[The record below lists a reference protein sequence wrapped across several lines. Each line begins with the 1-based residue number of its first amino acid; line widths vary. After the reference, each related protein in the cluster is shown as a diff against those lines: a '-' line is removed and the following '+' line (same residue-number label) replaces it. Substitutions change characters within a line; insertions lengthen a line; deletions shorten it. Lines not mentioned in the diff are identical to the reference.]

1 MTDTTISNGVTEQLV
16 HFDLVIGGESVA
28 AESGRTYDSIDPYT
42 ALPWARVPDCGP
54 ADVDRA
60 VAAARAALRGPWG
73 QLTGTA
79 RRKLL
84 WRLGELIAR
93 EAESLAE
100 LEVRDGGKLVREM
113 IGQMKA
119 LPDYYFY
126 YAGHADKLQGEVVPV
141 DKPNFFVYTRH
152 EPVGVVGA
160 ITPWN
165 SPLLLLT
172 WKLAAGLAAG
182 CTFVVKPSDHTPAST
197 LAFAKLFAEAGFPPG
212 VINVVTGWGPQTGA
226 ALAAHPDVDKIAF
239 TGSTATGI
247 SVGKAAIDNMTRFT
261 LELGGKSAQV
271 VFDDADLDAAANGV
285 IAGVFAAT
293 GQTCLAGSRL
303 LVHESVADALVE
315 RIVARAS
322 TIKLGDPKDPTTEM
336 GPVSNQPQYEK
347 VLSHFASA
355 REQGATVA
363 YGGEPAGELGGF
375 FVKPTVLTGVDRSMR
390 AVAEE
395 VFGPVL
401 AVMTFTDEDE
411 AIAAAND
418 TEFGLAAGVWTK
430 DVHRAHRVAARL
442 NAGTV
447 WVNAYRVVSPHV
459 PFGGMGH
466 SGIGREN
473 GIDAVKDFTETKAV
487 WVELSGATRDPFT
500 LG

>member
-1 MTDTTISNGVTEQLV
+1 MTKNALTKMATEQLV
-16 HFDLVIGGESVA
+16 EFQLLIGGRRVSA
-28 AESGRTYDSIDPYT
+28 ASGATYDSIDPYT
-42 ALPWARVPDCGP
+42 GQPWARVPNGD
-54 ADVDRA
+54 ATDVDRA
-60 VAAARAALRGPWG
+60 VAAARAALDGQWG
-73 QLTGTA
+73 RLTATA
-79 RRKLL
+79 RGKLL
-84 WRLGELIAR
+84 WRLGEILAR

-100 LEVRDGGKLVREM
+100 LEVRDGGKLMREM
-113 IGQMKA
+113 VGQMRS

-126 YAGHADKLQGEVVPV
+126 YAGLADKLQGAVVPT
-141 DKPNFFVYTRH
+141 DKPNYLVYTRH
-152 EPVGVVGA
+152 EPLGVVGA

-182 CTFVVKPSDHTPAST
+182 CTFVVKPSDHTPTST
-197 LAFAKLFAEAGFPPG
+197 LAFATLFAEAGFPPG
-212 VINVVTGWGPQTGA
+212 VINVVTGWGPETGA
-226 ALAAHPDVDKIAF
+226 ALASHPGVDKIAF

-247 SVGKAAIDNMTRFT
+247 EVGKAAIANMTRFT

-303 LVHESVADALVE
+303 LVHERVADALTDK
-315 RIVARAS
+315 IVARAA

-336 GPVSNQPQYEK
+336 GPVSNASQYEK

-355 REQGATVA
+355 REQGATIA
-363 YGGEPAGELGGF
+363 CGGEPDDKLGGY
-375 FVKPTVLTGVDRSMR
+375 FVKPTVLTGVSPSMR
-390 AVAEE
+390 AVVEE
-395 VFGPVL
+395 IFGPVL
-401 AVMTFTDEDE
+401 VVMTFTDEDE
-411 AIAAAND
+411 AVAAANA
-418 TEFGLAAGVWTK
+418 TEFGLAGAVWTK
-430 DVHRAHRVAARL
+430 DVHRAHRVAAKLR
-442 NAGTV
+442 AGTV
-447 WVNAYRVVSPHV
+447 WVNAYRVVAPHV
-459 PFGGMGH
+459 PFGGIGF

-473 GIDAVKDFTETKAV
+473 GIEAVKDFTETKAV

>member
-1 MTDTTISNGVTEQLV
+1 MMTETATQQLAA
-16 HFDLVIGGESVA
+16 FELLIGGEQTPAV
-28 AESGRTYDSIDPYT
+28 SGATYDSVDPFT
-42 ALPWARVPDCGP
+42 GRTWARVPDASA

-60 VAAARAALRGPWG
+60 VAAARAALNGPWG
-73 QLTGTA
+73 ELTATA
-79 RRKLL
+79 RGKLL
-84 WRLGELIAR
+84 WRLGEIVAR
-93 EAESLAE
+93 EAESLAD

-113 IGQMKA
+113 VGQMRS

-126 YAGHADKLQGEVVPV
+126 YAGLADKLQGEVIPT
-141 DKPNFFVYTRH
+141 DKRNYLVYTRH

-182 CTFVVKPSDHTPAST
+182 CTFVIKPSDHTPTST

-212 VINVVTGWGPQTGA
+212 VVNVVTGWGPETGA

-247 SVGKAAIDNMTRFT
+247 QVGKTAIENITRFS

-303 LVHESVADALVE
+303 LVHENVADELVHKV
-315 RIVARAS
+315 IARAS
-322 TIKLGDPKDPTTEM
+322 TIKLGDPKDPGTEM
-336 GPVSNQPQYEK
+336 GPVANRPQYEK

-355 REQGATVA
+355 REQGATIA
-363 YGGEPAGELGGF
+363 YGGEPAGDLGGF
-375 FVKPTVLTGVDRSMR
+375 FVKPTVLTGVNPSMR

-395 VFGPVL
+395 IFGPVL
-401 AVMTFTDEDE
+401 AVMAFSDEDE
-411 AIAAAND
+411 AIAAANA
-418 TEFGLAAGVWTK
+418 TEFGLAAAVWTK

-442 NAGTV
+442 RAGTV
-447 WVNAYRVVSPHV
+447 WVNTYRVVAPHV
-459 PFGGMGH
+459 PFGGVGH

-473 GIDAVKDFTETKAV
+473 GIAAIKDFTETKAV

>member
-1 MTDTTISNGVTEQLV
+1 MTRALTDALPEYQLLINGQRVP
-16 HFDLVIGGESVA
+16 A
-28 AESGRTYDSIDPYT
+28 KSGATFDSIDPYSGQ
-42 ALPWARVPDCGP
+42 PWVRIPDGG
-54 ADVDRA
+54 ASDVDTA

-73 QLTGTA
+73 ELTPTA
-79 RRKLL
+79 RGALL
-84 WRLGELIAR
+84 LRLADVIAA
-93 EAESLAE
+93 EAETLAE
-100 LEVRDGGKLVREM
+100 LEVRDGGKLAREM
-113 IGQMKA
+113 VGQMRS
-119 LPDYYFY
+119 LPDYYRYF
-126 YAGHADKLQGEVVPV
+126 GGLADKVHGQVIPT
-141 DKPNFFVYTRH
+141 DKSNYLVYTRN

-182 CTFVVKPSDHTPAST
+182 CTFVIKPSEHTPTST
-197 LAFAKLFAEAGFPPG
+197 LAFAELFAKAGFPPG
-212 VINVVTGWGPQTGA
+212 VVNVVTGWGPATGA
-226 ALAAHPDVDKIAF
+226 ALAAHPDIDKIAF
-239 TGSTATGI
+239 TGSTSTGI
-247 SVGKAAIDNMTRFT
+247 AVGRAAIEHMARFT

-271 VFDDADLDAAANGV
+271 VFPDADLDAAANGI

-303 LVHESVADALVE
+303 LVHRDVADALVD
-315 RIVARAS
+315 RVVARAAS
-322 TIKLGDPKDPTTEM
+322 IRLGDPKAATTEM
-336 GPVSNQPQYEK
+336 GPVSNKVQYEK
-347 VLSHFASA
+347 VLEHFAAA
-355 REQGATVA
+355 RAQGATIA
-363 YGGEPAGELGGF
+363 CGGEPATEFGGF
-375 FVKPTVLTGVDRSMR
+375 FVKPTVLTGVDPSMR

-411 AIAAAND
+411 AVEMANA
-418 TEFGLAAGVWTK
+418 TPFGLASGVWTN
-430 DVHRAHRVAARL
+430 DVHRAHRVAAGLR
-442 NAGTV
+442 AGTV
-447 WVNAYRVVSPHV
+447 WVNCYRAVAPQV

-473 GIDAVKDFTETKAV
+473 GADAIHEFTETKAI

>member
-1 MTDTTISNGVTEQLV
+1 MTQTTETLAEFS
-16 HFDLVIGGESVA
+16 LVIGGEQTTA
-28 AESGRTYDSIDPYT
+28 ASGATYDSVDPYT
-42 ALPWARVPDCGP
+42 GKPWARVPD
-54 ADVDRA
+54 ADATDVDRA
-60 VAAARAALRGPWG
+60 VAAARAALQGEWG
-73 QLTGTA
+73 QMTPTA
-79 RRKLL
+79 RGKLIH
-84 WRLGELIAR
+84 RLGEIVAR
-93 EAESLAE
+93 EAEYLAD
-100 LEVRDGGKLVREM
+100 LEVRDGGKLLREM
-113 IGQMKA
+113 VGQMRS

-126 YAGHADKLQGEVVPV
+126 YAGLADKLQGEVIPT
-141 DKPNFFVYTRH
+141 DKPNYFVYTRH

-197 LAFAKLFAEAGFPPG
+197 LAFAKLFSEAGFPPG
-212 VINVVTGWGPQTGA
+212 VINVVTGWGPATGA
-226 ALAAHPDVDKIAF
+226 ALASHPGVDKIAF

-247 SVGKAAIDNMTRFT
+247 EVGKAAIANMTRFT

-271 VFDDADLDAAANGV
+271 VFEDADLDAAANGV

-315 RIVARAS
+315 KIVARAA
-322 TIKLGDPKDPTTEM
+322 TIKLGDPKDPATEM
-336 GPVSNQPQYEK
+336 GPLSNEPQYQK
-347 VLSHFASA
+347 VLSHFACA

-363 YGGEPAGELGGF
+363 YGGEPDERLGGY
-375 FVKPTVLTGVDRSMR
+375 FVKPTVLTGVDPSMR

-395 VFGPVL
+395 IFGPVL
-401 AVMTFTDEDE
+401 AVMTFRDEDE
-411 AIAAAND
+411 AVDAANA
-418 TEFGLAAGVWTK
+418 TEFGLAGSVWTK
-430 DVHRAHRVAARL
+430 DVHRAHRVAAKLR
-442 NAGTV
+442 AGTV
-447 WVNAYRVVSPHV
+447 WVNAYRVVGPHV
-459 PFGGMGH
+459 PFGGMGF

>member
-1 MTDTTISNGVTEQLV
+1 MTETTEALTEFKL
-16 HFDLVIGGESVA
+16 LIGGEQTA
-28 AESGRTYDSIDPYT
+28 ATAGRTYDSVDPYSGK
-42 ALPWARVPDCGP
+42 PWARVPDGDGS
-54 ADVDRA
+54 DVDRA
-60 VAAARAALRGPWG
+60 VAAAREALNGDWG
-73 QLTGTA
+73 RLTPTA
-79 RRKLL
+79 RGKLL
-84 WRLGELIAR
+84 HRLGEVIAR
-93 EAESLAE
+93 EAEYLAE

-113 IGQMKA
+113 VGQMRS

-126 YAGHADKLQGEVVPV
+126 YAGLADKLQGEVIPT
-141 DKPNFFVYTRH
+141 DKSNYFVYTRH

-182 CTFVVKPSDHTPAST
+182 CTFVVKPSDHTPTST

-212 VINVVTGWGPQTGA
+212 VINVVTGWGPATGA
-226 ALAAHPDVDKIAF
+226 ALASHPGVDKIAF
-239 TGSTATGI
+239 TGSTGTGI
-247 SVGKAAIDNMTRFT
+247 EVGKAAISNMTRFT

-271 VFDDADLDAAANGV
+271 VFEDADLDAAANGV

-303 LVHESVADALVE
+303 LVHEDVADGLVE
-315 RIVARAS
+315 KIVARAA
-322 TIKLGDPKDPTTEM
+322 TIKLGDPKDPATEM
-336 GPVSNQPQYEK
+336 GPVSNEPQYQK

-355 REQGATVA
+355 REQGATIA
-363 YGGEPAGELGGF
+363 YGGEPEDSLGGY
-375 FVKPTVLTGVDRSMR
+375 FVKPTVLTGVDPSMR

-401 AVMTFTDEDE
+401 AVMTFSDEDE
-411 AIAAAND
+411 AIAAANA
-418 TEFGLAAGVWTK
+418 TEFGLAGSVWTK

-442 NAGTV
+442 RAGTV
-447 WVNAYRVVSPHV
+447 WVNAYRVVAPHV
-459 PFGGMGH
+459 PFGGMGF

-473 GIDAVKDFTETKAV
+473 GVDAMKDFTETKAV

>member
-1 MTDTTISNGVTEQLV
+1 MTKNALTKMATEQLV
-16 HFDLVIGGESVA
+16 EFKLLIGGRRVSA
-28 AESGRTYDSIDPYT
+28 ASGATYDSIDPYT
-42 ALPWARVPDCGP
+42 GQPWARVPNGD
-54 ADVDRA
+54 ATDVDRA
-60 VAAARAALRGPWG
+60 VAAARAALDGQWG
-73 QLTGTA
+73 RLTATA
-79 RRKLL
+79 RGKLL
-84 WRLGELIAR
+84 WRLGEILAR

-100 LEVRDGGKLVREM
+100 LEVRDGGKLMREM
-113 IGQMKA
+113 VGQMRS

-126 YAGHADKLQGEVVPV
+126 YAGLADKLQGAVVPT
-141 DKPNFFVYTRH
+141 DKPNYFVYTRH
-152 EPVGVVGA
+152 EPLGVVGA

-182 CTFVVKPSDHTPAST
+182 CTFVVKPSDHTPTST
-197 LAFAKLFAEAGFPPG
+197 LAFATLFAEAGFPPG
-212 VINVVTGWGPQTGA
+212 VINVVTGWGPETGA
-226 ALAAHPDVDKIAF
+226 ALASHPGVDKIAF

-247 SVGKAAIDNMTRFT
+247 EVGKAAIANMTRFT

-303 LVHESVADALVE
+303 LVHERVADALTDK
-315 RIVARAS
+315 IVARAA

-336 GPVSNQPQYEK
+336 GPVSNASQYEK

-355 REQGATVA
+355 REQGATIA
-363 YGGEPAGELGGF
+363 CGGEPDDKLGGY
-375 FVKPTVLTGVDRSMR
+375 FVKPTVLTGVSPSMR
-390 AVAEE
+390 AVVEE
-395 VFGPVL
+395 IFGPVL
-401 AVMTFTDEDE
+401 VVMTFTDEDE
-411 AIAAAND
+411 AVAAANA
-418 TEFGLAAGVWTK
+418 TEFGLAGAVWTK
-430 DVHRAHRVAARL
+430 DVHRAHRVAAKLR
-442 NAGTV
+442 AGTV
-447 WVNAYRVVSPHV
+447 WVNAYRVVAPHV
-459 PFGGMGH
+459 PFGGIGF

-473 GIDAVKDFTETKAV
+473 GIEAVKDFTETKAV

>member
-1 MTDTTISNGVTEQLV
+1 MTDTQQLV
-16 HFDLVIGGESVA
+16 EFGLVIGGESTTA
-28 AESGRTYDSIDPYT
+28 ASGATYDSVDPFT
-42 ALPWARVPDCGP
+42 GQPWARVPDGDA

-60 VAAARAALRGPWG
+60 VAAARAALDGPWG
-73 QLTGTA
+73 ALTATA
-79 RRKLL
+79 RGKML

-93 EAESLAE
+93 DAEQLAE
-100 LEVRDGGKLVREM
+100 LEVRDGGKLTREM
-113 IGQMKA
+113 VGQMRA

-126 YAGHADKLQGEVVPV
+126 YAGLADKLEGEVVPV
-141 DKPNFFVYTRH
+141 DKPNYLVYTRL

-182 CTFVVKPSDHTPAST
+182 CTFVVKPSDHTPTST
-197 LAFAKLFAEAGFPPG
+197 LVFAKLFAEAGFPPG

-226 ALAAHPDVDKIAF
+226 ALASHPGVDKIAF
-239 TGSTATGI
+239 TGSTDTGI
-247 SVGKAAIDNMTRFT
+247 RVGKAAVENMTRFT

-271 VFDDADLDAAANGV
+271 VFADADLDAAANGV

-303 LVHESVADALVE
+303 LVHESVADALVQ
-315 RIVARAS
+315 RIVARAA
-322 TIKLGDPKDPTTEM
+322 TIKLGDPKDPATEM

-355 REQGATVA
+355 REQGATIA

-375 FVKPTVLTGVDRSMR
+375 FVKPTVLTDVDPSMR

-395 VFGPVL
+395 IFGPVL
-401 AVMTFTDEDE
+401 AVMTFSDEDD
-411 AIAAAND
+411 AIAAANA
-418 TEFGLAAGVWTK
+418 TEFGLAASVWTK
-430 DVHRAHRVAARL
+430 DVHRAHRVAAKLR
-442 NAGTV
+442 AGTV
-447 WVNAYRVVSPHV
+447 WVNAYRVVAPHV
-459 PFGGMGH
+459 PFGGVGH

>member
-1 MTDTTISNGVTEQLV
+1 MTDIAVDRLTEFEL
-16 HFDLVIGGESVA
+16 LIGGQQTA
-28 AESGRTYDSIDPYT
+28 ASSGATYDSIDPFT
-42 ALPWARVPDCGP
+42 GRPWARVPDADA
-54 ADVDRA
+54 ADVDKA
-60 VAAARAALRGPWG
+60 VAAARAALDGEWG
-73 QLTGTA
+73 RLTPTA
-79 RRKLL
+79 RGKMLA
-84 WRLGELIAR
+84 RLGEFVAR
-93 EAESLAE
+93 EADYLAG

-113 IGQMKA
+113 VGQMRS
-119 LPDYYFY
+119 LPDYFFY
-126 YAGHADKLQGEVVPV
+126 YAGLADKLQGEVIPT
-141 DKPNFFVYTRH
+141 DKPNYLVYTRN

-182 CTFVVKPSDHTPAST
+182 CTFVVKPSEHTPAST
-197 LAFAKLFAEAGFPPG
+197 LAFATLFAEAGFPPG
-212 VINVVTGWGPQTGA
+212 VINVVTGCGPATGA
-226 ALAAHPDVDKIAF
+226 ALATHPGVDKIAF

-247 SVGKAAIDNMTRFT
+247 QVGKAAIENMTRFS

-303 LVHESVADALVE
+303 LVHDSVADALVDK
-315 RIVARAS
+315 IVARAS
-322 TIKLGDPKDPTTEM
+322 TIKLGDPKDPATEM

-363 YGGEPAGELGGF
+363 YGGEPAEDLGGF
-375 FVKPTVLTGVDRSMR
+375 FVKPTVLTGVNPSMR

-395 VFGPVL
+395 IFGPVL
-401 AVMTFTDEDE
+401 AVMTFADEDE
-411 AIAAAND
+411 ATAAANA
-418 TEFGLAAGVWTK
+418 TEFGLAGAVWTK
-430 DVHRAHRVAARL
+430 DIHRAHRVAAKLR
-442 NAGTV
+442 AGTV
-447 WVNAYRVVSPHV
+447 WVNAYRVVAPQV
-459 PFGGMGH
+459 PFGGMGS